1 MELQLPSKYDY
12 KEGISRPEHEKFHGR
27 PKLSYSAYGSFNE
40 PAYKGEFFGTYFLK
54 APRTGTIFT
63 EFGSAVGGFMET
75 EEPQDLLSK
84 FDMETLLNKI
94 GRPKGAEY
102 EREIII
108 DRGSY
113 IIQGFID
120 RVEYVRINGAMGGV
134 EVIDFKTGAID
145 KKAKDYASGDYQQTT
160 MYAYALEQLGYDIA
174 YSGVK
179 LADRKGNTLEAGNKN
194 VLRLTGEVMDI
205 PTPYST
211 ERAEKFL
218 TKFDKTAKEIEAYWK
233 VYQKY
238 FK

>member
-1 MELQLPSKYDY
+1 MELPSSYENRSGDPKYD
-12 KEGISRPEHEKFHGR
+12 KFVGR

-75 EEPQDLLSK
+75 GEAQEYLTN
-84 FDMETLLNKI
+84 FDMDVLREI
-94 GRPKGAEY
+94 GRPEGAIYEY
-102 EREIII
+102 EIII
-108 DRGSY
+108 DRGDY

-120 RVEYVRINGAMGGV
+120 RMMVDANRLVDV
-134 EVIDFKTGAID
+134 VDFKTGSIE
-145 KKAKDYASGDYQQTT
+145 KKKKDYESLDYQQTT
-160 MYAYALEQLGYDIA
+160 MYSYALEQEGYTINS
-174 YSGVK
+174 SGVI

-194 VLRLTGEVMDI
+194 VLRLTGDFEYI

-218 TKFDKTAKEIEAYWK
+218 AKFDKTAKEIEAYWK

>member
-1 MELQLPSKYDY
+1 MELQLPNKYINRSGDPKYDKY
-12 KEGISRPEHEKFHGR
+12 VGR

-40 PAYKGEFFGTYFLK
+40 PAYKGEFFGVYFLD

-63 EFGSAVGGFMET
+63 SYGSAVGGFMET
-75 EEPQDLLSK
+75 GEENDYLSESDKNTLLS
-84 FDMETLLNKI
+84 I
-94 GRPKGAEY
+94 GRPEGAIYEY
-102 EREIII
+102 EIII

-120 RVEYVRINGAMGGV
+120 RMMVDAKNYVDV
-134 EVIDFKTGAID
+134 VDFKTGAID
-145 KKAKDYASGDYQQTT
+145 KKKKDYASEDYQQTT
-160 MYAYALEQLGYDIA
+160 MYCYALEQEGYTISS
-174 YSGVK
+174 SGVI

-194 VLRLTGEVMDI
+194 VLRLTGDFEYI

-218 TKFDKTAKEIEAYWK
+218 EKFDKTAKEISEYWK
-233 VYQKY
+233 TYCKY